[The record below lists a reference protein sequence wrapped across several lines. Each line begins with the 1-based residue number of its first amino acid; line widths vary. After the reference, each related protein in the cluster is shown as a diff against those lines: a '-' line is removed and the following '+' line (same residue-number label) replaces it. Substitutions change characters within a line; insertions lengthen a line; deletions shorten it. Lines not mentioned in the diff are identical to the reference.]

1 MRLEVVSKREVSS
14 GENLSKG
21 QLKIMKE
28 VSQGEVLSLQPPTER
43 GTSDTKNRPLKCPF
57 NKGPKYNSHVKVF
70 PVKTKQW
77 FHPKASTLGTQ

>member
-14 GENLSKG
+14 GENLSEV

-43 GTSDTKNRPLKCPF
+43 GTSVTKNRPL
-57 NKGPKYNSHVKVF
+57 
-70 PVKTKQW
+70 T
-77 FHPKASTLGTQ
+77 